1 MAKKTKVQLEIDII
15 ELQNHLTI
23 AKQMLKESSSNNE
36 ENIDSNV
43 RMKVLR
49 HYIKMRLSKDSV
61 HGIQGIDVQEIA
73 EWPLNMVLKWF
84 PVE

>member
-49 HYIKMRLSKDSV
+49 HYIKRQLSR
-61 HGIQGIDVQEIA
+61 GLEIQGIDVQEIA

>member
-49 HYIKMRLSKDSV
+49 HYIKRQLSR
-61 HGIQGIDVQEIA
+61 GLEIQAIDVQEIA
-73 EWPLNMVLKWF
+73 EWPLKLVLKWF